1 MRWRAF
7 AAAAALVF
15 AVAFA
20 AAAEPPAG
28 NRTPRG
34 RPAPAPQ
41 ARPPAL
47 PGAERGWEAWAVAD
61 AADGRVLAGEG
72 LERPWPQASLT
83 KLMLALVV
91 LDAVEEGSCS
101 LGDPVVISR
110 RAQGMGGSQ
119 VFLRAGEVF
128 SLEELMRAALV
139 ESANDAAMAV
149 AEHVAGSAEAF
160 VARMNRKARHL
171 GMEDTVYASV
181 HGLPPAPGLPD
192 NVSSC
197 RDLIRLARAAIG
209 RPQILAWTALVE
221 TPFRGGSLRLH
232 NKNRLVGRVPGVDG
246 LKTGFTRRA
255 GFNLVATASEDGRRL
270 IVVVLGAPDP
280 RVRDAFAVGKFA
292 EFLRLEAR
300 RPLAPAAGDLGG

>member
-1 MRWRAF
+1 MRCRAF
-7 AAAAALVF
+7 AAAAALLF
-15 AVAFA
+15 ALACA

-28 NRTPRG
+28 NTILRG
-34 RPAPAPQ
+34 RPAPGMPP
-41 ARPPAL
+41 RPPEL

-72 LERPWPQASLT
+72 LDRRWRQASLT

-91 LDAVEEGSCS
+91 LDVVEEGSRS
-101 LGDPVVISR
+101 LAEPVVVSR
-110 RAQGMGGSQ
+110 RAQEMGGSQ

-139 ESANDAAMAV
+139 ESANDAAMAA
-149 AEHVAGSAEAF
+149 AEHIAGSAEACI
-160 VARMNRKARHL
+160 ALMNRKAREL
-171 GMEDTVYASV
+171 GMEDTSYASV

-192 NVSSC
+192 NVSTC
-197 RDLIRLARAAIG
+197 RDLIRLARAAIE

-246 LKTGFTRRA
+246 LKTGYTRRA
-255 GFNLVATASEDGRRL
+255 GFNLIATAAEDGRRL

-280 RVRDAFAVGKFA
+280 RLRDAFAAGKFT
-292 EFLRLEAR
+292 EFLRLEVR
-300 RPLAPAAGDLGG
+300 KSLAPTGRAPGG

>member
-1 MRWRAF
+1 MRCRAF

-15 AVAFA
+15 AVACA

-28 NRTPRG
+28 SKTPRG
-34 RPAPAPQ
+34 RPAPVTP
-41 ARPPAL
+41 ARPPDL

-72 LERPWPQASLT
+72 LDRRWPQASLS

-91 LDAVEEGSCS
+91 LDAVAEGACS
-101 LGDPVVISR
+101 LEEPVVVSR

-128 SLEELMRAALV
+128 PLEELMRAALV
-139 ESANDAAMAV
+139 ESANDAALAA
-149 AEHVAGSAEAF
+149 AEHVAGSVEAF
-160 VARMNRKARHL
+160 IDRMNRKAREL
-171 GMEDTVYASV
+171 GMEDTAYASV

-192 NVSSC
+192 NVSTC
-197 RDLIRLARAAIG
+197 RDLIRLARAAIE

-232 NKNRLVGRVPGVDG
+232 NKNRLVGRLPGVDG
-246 LKTGFTRRA
+246 LKTGYTRRA
-255 GFNLVATASEDGRRL
+255 GFNLVATAAEDSRRL

-280 RVRDAFAVGKFA
+280 RVRDAFAAGKFT
-292 EFLRLEAR
+292 EFLRLEVR
-300 RPLAPAAGDLGG
+300 EPLAPAGRTLGG

>member
-1 MRWRAF
+1 M
-7 AAAAALVF
+7 F

-28 NRTPRG
+28 GKTPAG
-34 RPAPAPQ
+34 RPVPVTP
-41 ARPPAL
+41 ARPPDL

-72 LERPWPQASLT
+72 LDRRWPQASLS

-91 LDAVEEGSCS
+91 LDAVAEGSSS
-101 LGDPVVISR
+101 LEEPVVVSR

-128 SLEELMRAALV
+128 PLEELMRAALV
-139 ESANDAAMAV
+139 ASANDAALAA
-149 AEHVAGSAEAF
+149 AEHVAGSVEAF
-160 VARMNRKARHL
+160 IDRMNRKAQEL
-171 GMEDTVYASV
+171 GMEDTAYASV

-192 NVSSC
+192 NVSTC
-197 RDLIRLARAAIG
+197 RDLIRLARAAIE
-209 RPQILAWTALVE
+209 RPQIVAWTALVE

-246 LKTGFTRRA
+246 LKTGYTRRA
-255 GFNLVATASEDGRRL
+255 GFNLVATAAEDGRRL

-280 RVRDAFAVGKFA
+280 RVRDAFAAGKFT
-292 EFLRLEAR
+292 EFLRLEVR
-300 RPLAPAAGDLGG
+300 EPLAPAGRTLGG